1 MKITAILM
9 IDADKEENVTA
20 KAFSTES
27 ANIYITAGNMDK
39 AQALL
44 ITGRQQAE
52 EAMLSWTPEQE
63 EAAPAPAEQKP
74 QKHYVLYTGKTIEDM
89 NEEASAYEDTP
100 AGQRF
105 IKRIDNARAFYFKHS
120 KGGLLVSE
128 MNYLANI
135 HRNSLVNG
143 RLDLIALFYKRGF
156 TDGKAALEKRR
167 REKEKC

>member
-1 MKITAILM
+1 MKMTVLLM
-9 IDADKEENVTA
+9 IDTDKEEGVTVQ
-20 KAFSTES
+20 AFSKAS
-27 ANIYITAGNMDK
+27 ANIYITAANMDK

-44 ITGRQQAE
+44 TTGRQQAE
-52 EAMLSWTPEQE
+52 EAMASWTPEQE
-63 EAAPAPAEQKP
+63 EAAPAPADQK
-74 QKHYVLYTGKTIEDM
+74 QKHYVFYTGKTIEDM

-128 MNYLANI
+128 VNYLANI

-143 RLDLIALFYKRGF
+143 SIDLTALAYRRGYMN
-156 TDGKAALEKRR
+156 GKAASK
-167 REKEKC
+167 KK